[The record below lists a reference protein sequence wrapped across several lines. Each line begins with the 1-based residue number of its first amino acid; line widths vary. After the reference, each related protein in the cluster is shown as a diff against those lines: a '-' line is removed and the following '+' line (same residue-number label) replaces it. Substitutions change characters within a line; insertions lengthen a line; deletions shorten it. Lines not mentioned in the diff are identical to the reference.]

1 MSSAAQYTG
10 SIPERYH
17 RYLTPWLFDPYAVDL
32 AARLPQRPG
41 LRVLEIAAGTGAV
54 TRHLREALPSDA
66 TLVATDLNEAMV
78 DYARGAVPDEGI
90 AWQQADAQALPFA
103 DASFDVVVCQ
113 FGFMFLPDKV
123 AGFREAR
130 RVLSDGGVLLGNV
143 WRSHDENP
151 VARIVQDLLEERLPE
166 DPPRFLDTP
175 YGYGD
180 HERLRA
186 DLAAAGW
193 DGVRLDV
200 VRKESDAASA
210 EDVALGY
217 LTGTPLSHELRE
229 RGADPDAFGDEL
241 ARRLASVG
249 GDRPFRAEL
258 AATVITASGPRST
271 FAA

>member
-1 MSSAAQYTG
+1 MGSAAQFTG
-10 SIPERYH
+10 SVPERYH
-17 RYLTPWLFDPYAVDL
+17 RYLGPWLFDPYALDL
-32 AARLPQRPG
+32 AARLPQRAG
-41 LRVLEIAAGTGAV
+41 LRVLETAAGTGVV
-54 TRHLREALPSDA
+54 TRRIRDALPADA
-66 TLVATDLNEAMV
+66 SLVATDLNEAMV
-78 DYARGAVPDEGI
+78 ELARANVPDP
-90 AWQQADAQALPFA
+90 AVMWQQADAQALPFA

-130 RVLSDGGVLLGNV
+130 RVLDAGGLLLGNV
-143 WRSHDENP
+143 WHSHDENP
-151 VARIVQDLLEERLPE
+151 VARVVQDLLEERIPE

-193 DGVRLDV
+193 EDVRLDV
-200 VRKESDAASA
+200 VRKESDVESA
-210 EDVALGY
+210 EVVARGY
-217 LTGTPLSHELRE
+217 LTGTPLSHELSE

-241 ARRLASVG
+241 ARRLAAAG

-258 AATVITASGPRST
+258 AATVITASR
-271 FAA
+271 

>member
-1 MSSAAQYTG
+1 MSSAARFTG
-10 SIPERYH
+10 SVPERYH
-17 RYLTPWLFDPYAVDL
+17 RYLAPWLFDPYASDL
-32 AARLPQRPG
+32 AARLPRRAG
-41 LRVLEIAAGTGAV
+41 LRVLETAAGTGVV
-54 TRHLREALPSDA
+54 TRRLRESLPSDA

-78 DYARGAVPDEGI
+78 DYARAAVPDAGI

-123 AGFREAR
+123 QGFREAR
-130 RVLSDGGVLLGNV
+130 RVLTGGGVLLGNV
-143 WRSHDENP
+143 WHSRDENP
-151 VARIVQDLLEERLPE
+151 VARIVQDLLEEHLPD

-186 DLAAAGW
+186 DVAEAGW
-193 DGVRLDV
+193 DDVQLDV
-200 VRKESDAASA
+200 VRKTSDAASA

-217 LTGTPLSHELRE
+217 LTGTPLAYELTE
-229 RGADPDAFGDEL
+229 RGADPDAFGAEL
-241 ARRLASVG
+241 ARRLAAVG

-258 AATVITASGPRST
+258 AATVITASR
-271 FAA
+271 